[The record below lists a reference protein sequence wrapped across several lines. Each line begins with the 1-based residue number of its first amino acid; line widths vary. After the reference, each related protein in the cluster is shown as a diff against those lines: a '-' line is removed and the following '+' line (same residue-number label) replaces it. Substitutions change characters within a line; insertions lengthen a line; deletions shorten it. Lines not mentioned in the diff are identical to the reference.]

1 MTVLKVHVEDDWTE
15 FPTNETV
22 IYEDSP
28 AGLERAIDYVQRSIP
43 WEEAHMK
50 IYFKGTTNK
59 ISESSRMNIRI
70 ALKKDSSA
78 SDSNCLERFPAN
90 FSFNIS
96 RKEVL

>member
-1 MTVLKVHVEDDWTE
+1 MTVLKVHVEDDWTDL
-15 FPTNETV
+15 FTNETL

-28 AGLERAIDYVQRSIP
+28 AGLERAIDYVQCSIP
-43 WEEAHMK
+43 WDEAHMK

-90 FSFNIS
+90 FSFSIS
-96 RKEVL
+96 REEVL